1 MNPIQ
6 AAILGFVQGATEFI
20 PVSSSA
26 HLVILPRL
34 FNWAQPPMT
43 FDVFV
48 HFGTLLALIV
58 YFWPEFVN
66 MIKGIFSNP
75 FAKPLPFTTMYPW
88 LLILA
93 VIPAVF
99 AEFLFS
105 DRIETAFGDPVMA
118 SWMLLGTAAL
128 LIIATYVKGVRKIE
142 SATWTDALVVGVMQA
157 IAVLPG
163 ISRSGATITG
173 ARIMG
178 FDREASAKFA
188 FHIAIPAIGG
198 AFAYSLIKAV
208 KNSMPVFWMPS
219 IIGMIVAA
227 VIGYLSLIVF
237 FKIIK
242 KTDFTVFAVYCIA
255 FFLVCRLV
263 MQ

>member
-34 FNWAQPPMT
+34 FNWAQPPMS
-43 FDVFV
+43 FDVFA
-48 HFGTLLALIV
+48 HFGTLISLIV
-58 YFWPEFVN
+58 YFWEDFC
-66 MIKGIFSNP
+66 KLLSGFFSNP
-75 FAKPLPFTTMYPW
+75 LVKPLPYNS
-88 LLILA
+88 LYSYLVVGS
-93 VIPAVF
+93 VIPAGI
-99 AEFLFS
+99 AELLFS
-105 DRIETAFGDPVMA
+105 DRIETFFGDPVMA

-128 LIIATYVKGVRKIE
+128 LIIATYLKGVRKVE
-142 SATWTDALVVGVMQA
+142 SVKWTDALVVGVIQA
-157 IAVLPG
+157 VAILPG

-188 FHIAIPAIGG
+188 FHIAIPAIGA
-198 AFAYSLIKAV
+198 AFLMSLIKV
-208 KNSMPVFWMPS
+208 LKYNWPIFWMPS

-227 VIGYLSLIVF
+227 VVGYLSLIVF
-237 FKIIK
+237 FRIIK
-242 KTDFTVFAVYCIA
+242 KTDFTVFAIYCIA